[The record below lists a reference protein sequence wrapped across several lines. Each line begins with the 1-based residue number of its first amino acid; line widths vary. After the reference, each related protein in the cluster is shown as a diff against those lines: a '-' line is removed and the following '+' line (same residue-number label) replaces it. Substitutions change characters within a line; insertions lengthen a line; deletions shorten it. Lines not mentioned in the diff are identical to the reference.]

1 MKRTVKNVRKVFHGA
16 TVITERDGYIITYPM
31 NTWDTNYHLYDT
43 LNKVEYLIDL
53 DEVGSDYSDL
63 EYCSILFNDLL
74 ELDLNYLIDY
84 SWKEF
89 NY

>member
-1 MKRTVKNVRKVFHGA
+1 MRKFFHGA
-16 TVITERDGYIITYPM
+16 VVIIECDGYILTKPS

-43 LNKVEYLIDL
+43 LNNIEYLIDIDDVGY
-53 DEVGSDYSDL
+53 DESDS
-63 EYCSILFNDLL
+63 EYCTILFNDLL
-74 ELDLNYLIDY
+74 ELDPIYLIEY

>member
-1 MKRTVKNVRKVFHGA
+1 MRKLFHGA
-16 TVITERDGYIITYPM
+16 SVIIECDGYILTKPL

-43 LNKVEYLIDL
+43 LNNIEYLIDV
-53 DEVGSDYSDL
+53 DDVGSDDSDL
-63 EYCSILFNDLL
+63 EYCIILFNDLL
-74 ELDLNYLIDY
+74 ELDPIYLIDY